1 MSPLSYEGRNASSI
15 LQGCSPYKQTLID
28 SLEQGTVGTLPTR
41 CAENARKLME
51 TCLST
56 IRITIMGIFIEGMR
70 GSSAEIV
77 L

>member
-15 LQGCSPYKQTLID
+15 LQGCSPYTQTLIVW
-28 SLEQGTVGTLPTR
+28 SEGRLVPCLPD
-41 CAENARKLME
+41 AENARKLME

-56 IRITIMGIFIEGMR
+56 TRITLMGIFVEGMR